1 MLSNDSCDLQAS
13 LQLPIPAPNVGA
25 AIGQRIEVDEASV
38 KEESKSS
45 FQKEKQ
51 MFMIHGVPKSQL
63 WMEIFQLRNAL
74 HESGIKIK
82 DLVQEN

>member
-25 AIGQRIEVDEASV
+25 AIGQRIEVDEASL
-38 KEESKSS
+38 KEESKS
-45 FQKEKQ
+45 FQKEKH

-74 HESGIKIK
+74 HESGMKIK